1 MSAPASYWQRVSE
14 MMDVCGPPSWPSLL
28 ASAAEL
34 EAAHALVTSSSSSSS
49 SPSTPPIVD
58 PSLLARARYLER
70 ASRHPDT
77 GEVIPLPFRM
87 AAHVPVNAVLLVGM
101 LSSRSVAGTAAWQAL
116 NQSFNALQFYANR
129 NATNPVP
136 VETVAVS
143 FSAAVVSAVAVGAGL
158 RRLELSRTAAV
169 AAAAAST
176 ASSSSTAAAPL
187 WLRALSLSVPF
198 LGAAAAKPLQIGL
211 MRRDEL
217 ESGVEV
223 VDAEG
228 RARGRSVVAG
238 RTAVGTTVITR
249 ITYLAPMLWMPVVQ
263 GGLERLLPVLR
274 TNRAL
279 GVLSYTAHA
288 AVNSAFV
295 TPLCIALFDQRASL
309 PAEALEA
316 DFHGLRDSRGGEVE
330 RLFFNK
336 GL

>member
-14 MMDVCGPPSWPSLL
+14 MMDVCGPPSWPSLF

-34 EAAHALVTSSSSSSS
+34 EAAHALVTSSS

-176 ASSSSTAAAPL
+176 ASPAAAPL
-187 WLRALSLSVPF
+187 WLRALSISVPF

>member
-34 EAAHALVTSSSSSSS
+34 EAAHALVTSSSSSS
-49 SPSTPPIVD
+49 TPPTVD

-143 FSAAVVSAVAVGAGL
+143 FSAAVASAVAVGAGL

-169 AAAAAST
+169 AAAAAAST
-176 ASSSSTAAAPL
+176 ASPAAAAAAAPL